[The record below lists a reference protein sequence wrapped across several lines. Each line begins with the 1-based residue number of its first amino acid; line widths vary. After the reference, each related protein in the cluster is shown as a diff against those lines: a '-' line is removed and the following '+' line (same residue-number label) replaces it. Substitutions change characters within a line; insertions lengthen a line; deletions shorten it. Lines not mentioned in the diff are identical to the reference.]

1 MDKNDSPPVFEVRE
15 RDQGRDRDG
24 ISGGLVLR
32 VSEEAGAGQAVGTVR
47 ARDPDTLGRV
57 RYQLRA
63 PAHRFVLEPDTGVL
77 KLAEP
82 LDREQRD
89 TYKLVVR
96 ATDGIQYTDTTVT
109 IQVRFNLISLFFQ
122 LSAFMEYIDCRISKD
137 ISIDIKCNCV

>member
-122 LSAFMEYIDCRISKD
+122 LSAFMEYRLQNFKRYLNRY
-137 ISIDIKCNCV
+137 KM

>member
-1 MDKNDSPPVFEVRE
+1 MNVLDKNDSPPVFEVRE

-24 ISGGLVLR
+24 ISNGLVLR

-63 PAHRFVLEPDTGVL
+63 PAHRFILEPDTGVL

-109 IQVRFNLISLFFQ
+109 IQVRFNLISLFFRRH
-122 LSAFMEYIDCRISKD
+122 LMFVIVAYL
-137 ISIDIKCNCV
+137 